1 MPRRLAPAPSSSRLI
16 EKGYEY
22 PVAWREILHWC
33 SSRPEATSTGKILA
47 FHTVTETF
55 RLMARPPRATSVAL
69 LELDGVLCAVAFE
82 GTASLNIWV
91 LQDYESE
98 RLMLRDQLVVVPP
111 LETLDDGWVSLAIS
125 DGANVI
131 VIRHL
136 YKPRRLVSL
145 CDLKEKKVRK
155 IELVSVPWF
164 LVFSESLVLHAFFK
178 PPWCFVLGPIKLCDY

>member
-98 RLMLRDQLVVVPP
+98 RWMLRDQLVVVPP

-178 PPWCFVLGPIKLCDY
+178 PPWCFELGPIKLCDY